1 LQTDQLRRREFITL
15 FGGAAAALPL
25 AARAQQS
32 AVRIG
37 FVRAAPAPES
47 TLSALRQGLAE
58 HGYLEGQRYVL
69 VPSWGDG
76 AIDRLPALASALVRS
91 KVDIILTDGTETA
104 LAARQVTDTIP
115 IVMAGGRDPVAA
127 GLAAN
132 LSHPGGNVT
141 GFTTQVIELTGKTFE
156 ILSEIYPGLRRIAVI
171 NPIGAGVPFRPAEA
185 EAAQALKLELSYVVI
200 RNLQAAAI
208 DSAIR
213 EAVASGS
220 QAAVVRGSP
229 FLSTTQRR
237 LVVEA
242 AAAHRFPTVYETREF
257 VELGGLLSYG
267 TDFSNLFRLAA
278 GYVVRILNGAKPAD
292 LPIEQATKFEL
303 VINLKTAKA
312 IGLDLPPIMLTR
324 ADEVIE

>member
-1 LQTDQLRRREFITL
+1 MTL
-15 FGGAAAALPL
+15 LSGAAAAWPL
-25 AARAQQS
+25 AARAQP

-47 TLSALRQGLAE
+47 TLSALRRGLAE
-58 HGYLEGQRYVL
+58 HGYVEGQRYVL

-91 KVDIILTDGTETA
+91 KVDIILTDGTEA
-104 LAARQVTDTIP
+104 ARAARQATDTIP
-115 IVMAGGRDPVAA
+115 IVMAGGRDPVSA

-141 GFTTQVIELTGKTFE
+141 GFTTQVVELTGKTFE
-156 ILSEIYPGLRRIAVI
+156 ILSEIYPDLRQIAVI
-171 NPIGAGVPFRPAEA
+171 NPIGVGVPFRPAEA
-185 EAAQALKLELSYVVI
+185 EAAQALKLELRYVVI
-200 RNLQAAAI
+200 RDLQAAAI

-213 EAVASGS
+213 EAVALGS

-242 AAAHRFPTVYETREF
+242 AAAHRLPTMYETREF

-278 GYVVRILNGAKPAD
+278 GYIVRILNGTKPAD

-324 ADEVIE
+324 ADAVIE